1 MTTLSGSSVLIV
13 GASGVLGAE
22 IARLLAA
29 AGARLTLTGRDADKL
44 AALNIPGT
52 VVAADLTQADAPNQ
66 LVSAAV
72 TAYGGLD
79 GIVNAA
85 GLVAF
90 GAASEV
96 ADDTLDT
103 LFAVNAVAPMRLL
116 AAANE
121 ALAASGAAGR
131 EPFVLTLSG
140 VVSEAPTAGM
150 AAYSASKAALA
161 AWSKASARELR
172 RTSIRML
179 DARPGHTDT
188 GLATRPI
195 AGAAPKLAGGL
206 DPAFVARRIVAAIEG
221 NERDLPGS
229 AFADP
234 AAA

>member
-29 AGARLTLTGRDADKL
+29 AGARLTLSGRDASKL

-116 AAANE
+116 AASNE

-172 RTSIRML
+172 RTGIRML

-206 DPAFVARRIVAAIEG
+206 DPAFVARRIVAAIES

>member
-116 AAANE
+116 AAAHE
-121 ALAASGAAGR
+121 ALATSGAAGR

-206 DPAFVARRIVAAIEG
+206 DPAFVARRVVAAIEG